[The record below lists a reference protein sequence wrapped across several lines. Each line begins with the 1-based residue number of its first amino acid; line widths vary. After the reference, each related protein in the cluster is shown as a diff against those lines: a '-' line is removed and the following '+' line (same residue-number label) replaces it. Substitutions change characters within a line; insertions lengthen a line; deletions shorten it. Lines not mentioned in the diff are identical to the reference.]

1 MLTQDLRVAAAA
13 DGMQQATLQQERT
26 QTQYDT
32 YDQWIREGRNDAENN
47 TLDAMRAAELAHVGS
62 GVAHLAASWKVWTVA
77 NNLASALSETAAA
90 LSTEAQMQQTK
101 ASFERRKQEWEL
113 SRNLAAKDAALAA
126 AQVDNAT
133 LQHTIA
139 LQDKAVAVQHA
150 DYAATVAEFLATKFT
165 NADLYRW
172 MSGVLGRAYAYLLQQ
187 ATAVA
192 RLAQAQL
199 AFERQ
204 EPLTAI
210 VAGDYWRVGGGT
222 AGGQQP
228 DRGGMTG
235 SVRLLADLVRLDQHA
250 FETDRRKLHLSQ
262 TFALSEL
269 AADELQRFRDTGR
282 LTVATTQELFDRSF
296 PGHYL
301 RLVKKVKVTVV
312 ALVPALRG
320 LRATLS
326 ASGVSR
332 AVVARGP
339 FDTVTLRRDPESIAF
354 TSPLGATGLF
364 DLEPEGAMLLPFEGM
379 GVDAV
384 WQLELPKAAN
394 PFDYRG
400 IADVLL
406 SVDYT
411 ALDSPSYRQTVIRSL
426 DRSFSADRTFSLRND
441 VPDAWFQLGNPD
453 GADPAGPL
461 RARLPLTRNDFPP
474 NVDRLAVA
482 HLSLFVL
489 RVERLTD
496 ELTLDSVTHTV
507 AGQPVAAAAVRTVGG
522 IVSTRRAGGA
532 PLSVFIGADPAGDWE
547 LAIDGSA
554 ATRSW
559 FAGGLIQ
566 DVVLVLSLSGTLPA
580 WG

>member
-1 MLTQDLRVAAAA
+1 LITDSLRPVDPRGAQRR
-13 DGMQQATLQQERT
+13 G
-26 QTQYDT
+26 
-32 YDQWIREGRNDAENN
+32 NN
-47 TLDAMRAAELAHVGS
+47 ALDAMRAAELAHVGS

-90 LSTEAQMQQTK
+90 LSTEAQIQQTK

-113 SRNLAAKDAALAA
+113 SRNLAAKDADLAA

-210 VAGDYWRVGGGT
+210 AAGDYWRVGGGT

-269 AADELQRFRDTGR
+269 AADELQRFRDTGGSQWR
-282 LTVATTQELFDRSF
+282 PPRSCSTAASPATTCGSSRRS
-296 PGHYL
+296 
-301 RLVKKVKVTVV
+301 R
-312 ALVPALRG
+312 
-320 LRATLS
+320 
-326 ASGVSR
+326 
-332 AVVARGP
+332 
-339 FDTVTLRRDPESIAF
+339 
-354 TSPLGATGLF
+354 
-364 DLEPEGAMLLPFEGM
+364 
-379 GVDAV
+379 
-384 WQLELPKAAN
+384 
-394 PFDYRG
+394 
-400 IADVLL
+400 
-406 SVDYT
+406 
-411 ALDSPSYRQTVIRSL
+411 SPSWRWYRRCAACAPRCRPPVSPARWS
-426 DRSFSADRTFSLRND
+426 
-441 VPDAWFQLGNPD
+441 
-453 GADPAGPL
+453 PAG
-461 RARLPLTRNDFPP
+461 R
-474 NVDRLAVA
+474 
-482 HLSLFVL
+482 
-489 RVERLTD
+489 
-496 ELTLDSVTHTV
+496 
-507 AGQPVAAAAVRTVGG
+507 
-522 IVSTRRAGGA
+522 ST
-532 PLSVFIGADPAGDWE
+532 P
-547 LAIDGSA
+547 
-554 ATRSW
+554 
-559 FAGGLIQ
+559 
-566 DVVLVLSLSGTLPA
+566 
-580 WG
+580 